1 MISNMKKLVTE
12 YFRGVDEEDIN
23 QILSTLQIDC
33 VFSIET
39 HNVLLQGHK
48 QISGMFYRLWK
59 NHKWVQH
66 GEFYFVEDVSA
77 LEIAVRFQ
85 VTNKLLN
92 NKLVLKS
99 NCNFFTVKENKFSSI
114 RVYMAGE
121 NTLT

>member
-12 YFRGVDEEDIN
+12 YFRGDDEEDIN
-23 QILSTLQIDC
+23 QILSTLKIDC

-39 HNVLLQGHK
+39 HNDLLQGHK
-48 QISGMFYRLWK
+48 QISGMFFRLWK
-59 NHKWVQH
+59 NHTWVKH
-66 GEFYFVEDVSA
+66 GEFYFVKDLSA

>member
-23 QILSTLQIDC
+23 QILSTLKIDC

-39 HNVLLQGHK
+39 HDVLLQGHK

-66 GEFYFVEDVSA
+66 RQFYFVEDLPA
-77 LEIAVRFQ
+77 LKIAVRFQ